1 MRSPNTLAYPR
12 DRFRWM
18 EFPMRRPLVALLSVA
33 ALLMTAACGDSNDNP
48 APAAPGQPDKVNT
61 GVIAIVDV
69 APIYLG
75 KQKGFFSKRN
85 IDLTLTTAQGGAAIV
100 PAVLSGQYQFG
111 FSNTISLLLGKSQN
125 APLKVVCNG
134 NNSTGVDGKD
144 FAGLFVK
151 ADSPIKSPKDLAG
164 KTVAAN
170 TLKNIVE
177 TSVKASVKK
186 DGGDAAAVKF
196 SELPFP
202 EQQPALE
209 AGRVD
214 AVFLVEPFQQAAVAA
229 GLRKI
234 ASSYVDAAP
243 NLTVAMY
250 FTSNQLIASKPDLVT
265 RFTEAMKESLAYADA
280 HGDEVRDALGT
291 YTKIS
296 PEVRAALTL
305 PKWPADIN
313 KASVES
319 LADAAVADGLIA
331 EKPDVASLLP

>member
-1 MRSPNTLAYPR
+1 
-12 DRFRWM
+12 
-18 EFPMRRPLVALLSVA
+18 MRRSPLVALLSVVALA
-33 ALLMTAACGDSNDNP
+33 ATACGSDEP
-48 APAAPGQPDKVNT
+48 AATPAPGQRDAVNV

-75 KQKGFFSKRN
+75 KEKGFFSNRN

-111 FSNTISLLLGKSQN
+111 FSNTISLLLGASQN
-125 APLKVVCNG
+125 VPLKVVSNG
-134 NNSTGVDGKD
+134 NNSTGVDGED

-151 ADSPIKSPKDLAG
+151 ADSPVRSPKDLAG

-196 SELPFP
+196 TELPFP
-202 EQQPALE
+202 EQVPALQ

-214 AVFLVEPFQQAAVAA
+214 AIFVVEPFQQTAVGA
-229 GLRKI
+229 GFRKI

-243 NLTVAMY
+243 DLTVAMY
-250 FTSNQLIASKPDLVT
+250 FTSQQLIASNPDLVA
-265 RFTEAMKESLAYADA
+265 RFTEAMKESLAYADG
-280 HGDEVRDALGT
+280 HPDEVRDILGT
-291 YTKIS
+291 YTQIA
-296 PEVRAALTL
+296 PEVREKLVL
-305 PKWPADIN
+305 PKWPPDVN
-313 KASVES
+313 RQSVEA
-319 LADAAVADGLIA
+319 LADAAVADGLLTQ
-331 EKPDVASLLP
+331 KPDIAALLP

>member
-1 MRSPNTLAYPR
+1 
-12 DRFRWM
+12 
-18 EFPMRRPLVALLSVA
+18 MRRLFVALLSAA
-33 ALLMTAACGDSNDNP
+33 ALLITTACDDPKES
-48 APAAPGQPDKVNT
+48 APPAPGQHDKVNV

-75 KQKGFFSKRN
+75 KEKGFFSKRN
-85 IDLTLTTAQGGAAIV
+85 MDLTLTTAQGGAAIV
-100 PAVLSGQYQFG
+100 PAVVSGQYQFG
-111 FSNTISLLLGKSQN
+111 FSNTVSLLLGQAN
-125 APLKVVCNG
+125 NVPVKVVCNG

-151 ADSPIKSPKDLAG
+151 ADSPIRSPKDLVG

-186 DGGDAAAVKF
+186 DGGDPAGVKF
-196 SELPFP
+196 AELPFP
-202 EQQPALE
+202 EQVPALQ

-214 AVFLVEPFQQAAVAA
+214 AIFVVEPFQQAAVAA
-229 GLRKI
+229 GARKI

-250 FTSNQLIASKPDLVT
+250 FTSNQLAGRNPDLVS
-265 RFTEAMKESLAYADA
+265 RFTEAMKESLAYADG
-280 HGDEVRDALGT
+280 HPDEVRAVLGS
-291 YTKIS
+291 YTQIS

-305 PKWPADIN
+305 PKWPSEIN
-313 KASVES
+313 REAVQA
-319 LADAAVADGLIA
+319 LADLAVADGLLSK
-331 EKPDVASLLP
+331 KPDTAALLP

>member
-1 MRSPNTLAYPR
+1 
-12 DRFRWM
+12 
-18 EFPMRRPLVALLSVA
+18 MRRSPLVAILA
-33 ALLMTAACGDSNDNP
+33 AAVLVITAACSSSDNDA
-48 APAAPGQPDKVNT
+48 APAGGSKTDKVNT

-75 KQKGFFSKRN
+75 KEKGFFSKRN
-85 IDLTLTTAQGGAAIV
+85 IELTLTTAQGGAAIV

-111 FSNTISLLLGKSQN
+111 FSNTISLLLGKQQN
-125 APLKVVCNG
+125 VPVKVVSNG

-177 TSVKASVKK
+177 TTVKSSVKK
-186 DGGDAAAVKF
+186 DGGDAKAVKF
-196 SELPFP
+196 TELAFP
-202 EQQPALE
+202 DQVPALQ

-214 AVFLVEPFQQAAVAA
+214 AIFVVEPFQQAAIAA
-229 GLRKI
+229 GARKI

-250 FTSNQLIASKPDLVT
+250 FTSQKLLSSNPDLVS
-265 RFTEAMKESLAYADA
+265 RFTDAMKESLAYADG
-280 HGDEVRDALGT
+280 HPDEVRQVLGT
-291 YTKIS
+291 YTKIP
-296 PEVRAALTL
+296 PEVRDALVL
-305 PKWPADIN
+305 PKFPAEVN
-313 KASVES
+313 RSSVET
-319 LADAAVADGLIA
+319 LADLAVADGLLSQ
-331 EKPDVASLLP
+331 KPDIASLLP